1 MQVLPL
7 VIRSCVYDF
16 FIVTLQQIVPFRFG
30 MDKNDNYYRQFKN
43 ELAQYIMD
51 TSQQWTTV
59 IKPKDKL
66 LSVDFKEIWQYRDLM
81 MLFVKRNIITQY
93 KQTILGPLWYLI
105 QPLMT
110 TIMYMVVFGGIAKI
124 STDGLPQPL
133 FYLAGISFWQYFS
146 DCLTKTSNT
155 FVNNAG
161 IFGKVYFP
169 RLITPLSDVISN
181 LVRFGIQFGLF
192 LCVYAYYMIFT
203 DAPIHTNWY
212 ALLIPILVTML
223 AGLSLGF
230 GILFSSM
237 TTKYRDLQLLLSFFV
252 SLWMYAT
259 PVIYPLST
267 ITNPKLLLVM
277 QLNPLTGIVEFFKY
291 GMLGVGCH
299 EWWMLGYSFGFMV
312 VLLIIGVVVF
322 NKVQRSFMDT
332 V

>member
-1 MQVLPL
+1 M
-7 VIRSCVYDF
+7 RAG
-16 FIVTLQQIVPFRFG
+16 FINSAAKIQINLHICK
-30 MDKNDNYYRQFKN
+30 KNRTFAPNFM
-43 ELAQYIMD
+43 IMAEKE
-51 TSQQWTTV
+51 QGWTTE
-59 IKPKDKL
+59 IRPKDKL
-66 LSVDFKEIWQYRDLM
+66 LSVDFKEIWRYRDLM

-93 KQTILGPLWYLI
+93 KQTILGPLWFLI
-105 QPLMT
+105 QPMMT
-110 TIMYMVVFGGIAKI
+110 TVMYMVVFGGIAKI

-155 FVNNAG
+155 FVNNAS

-169 RLITPLSDVISN
+169 RLVTPLSDVISN

-192 LCVYAYYMIFT
+192 LIVYAYYFFYT
-203 DAPIHTNWY
+203 DAVIEPNLY
-212 ALLIPILVTML
+212 ALLLPVLVAML
-223 AGLSLGF
+223 AGLALGF

-267 ITNPKLLLVM
+267 ITNEKLRLVM

-291 GMLGVGCH
+291 GMLGVGNH

-312 VLLIIGVVVF
+312 VLLAIGIVVF
-322 NKVQRSFMDT
+322 NKVQKSFMDT

>member
-1 MQVLPL
+1 MAE
-7 VIRSCVYDF
+7 IEE
-16 FIVTLQQIVPFRFG
+16 
-30 MDKNDNYYRQFKN
+30 K
-43 ELAQYIMD
+43 
-51 TSQQWTTV
+51 WTTV

-66 LSVDFKEIWQYRDLM
+66 LSVDFKEIWRYRDLM

-110 TIMYMVVFGGIAKI
+110 TVMYMVVFGGIAKI

-192 LCVYAYYMIFT
+192 MCVYVYYALFT
-203 DAPIHTNWY
+203 DAQIHTNWY
-212 ALLIPILVTML
+212 ALLLPLLVVML
-223 AGLSLGF
+223 AGLALGF

-267 ITNPKLLLVM
+267 ITNPKLQIIM

-299 EWWMLGYSFGFMV
+299 EWWMLGYSFAFMV
-312 VLLIIGVVVF
+312 VLLAVGIVVF

>member
-1 MQVLPL
+1 MAETQE
-7 VIRSCVYDF
+7 
-16 FIVTLQQIVPFRFG
+16 
-30 MDKNDNYYRQFKN
+30 K
-43 ELAQYIMD
+43 
-51 TSQQWTTV
+51 WTTE
-59 IKPKDKL
+59 IRPKDKL

-93 KQTILGPLWYLI
+93 KQTILGPLWYVI
-105 QPLMT
+105 QPMMT
-110 TIMYMVVFGGIAKI
+110 TVMYMVVFGGIAKI

-133 FYLAGISFWQYFS
+133 FYLAGISFWQYFA

-169 RLITPLSDVISN
+169 RLVTPLSDVISN
-181 LVRFGIQFGLF
+181 LVRFGIQFALF
-192 LCVYAYYMIFT
+192 LIVYIYYFIFT
-203 DAPIHTNWY
+203 DANIQPNLY
-212 ALLIPILVTML
+212 ALLFPILVVML
-223 AGLSLGF
+223 AGLALGF

-267 ITNPKLLLVM
+267 ITNDTLRMVM

-291 GMLGVGCH
+291 GMLGVGNH

-312 VLLIIGVVVF
+312 VLLAIGIVVF
-322 NKVQRSFMDT
+322 NKVQKSFMDT